1 MEIDKKIW
9 ILLNVLLIIYAI
21 ILLIYGKYVRKK
33 ESYIFVKYNFY
44 NKIFLYTIYLQKSYI
59 DGDKGL
65 FDNNDKIF
73 SSSGKME
80 FGNNQIEKLIAD

>member
-44 NKIFLYTIYLQKSYI
+44 NKIFLYTIYL
-59 DGDKGL
+59 
-65 FDNNDKIF
+65 
-73 SSSGKME
+73 
-80 FGNNQIEKLIAD
+80 